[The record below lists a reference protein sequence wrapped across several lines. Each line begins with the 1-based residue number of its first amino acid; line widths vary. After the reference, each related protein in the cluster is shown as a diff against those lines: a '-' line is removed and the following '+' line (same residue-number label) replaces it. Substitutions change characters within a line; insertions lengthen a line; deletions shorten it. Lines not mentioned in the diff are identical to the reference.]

1 MASHS
6 LLIRSAAEGESSSV
20 ELRWSSFGRTIGIA
34 LSCSFSWVLK
44 SLFRLRGG
52 RRPRSRKA
60 ASRFSL
66 VNAFGP
72 EGRGDR
78 RGTTGDE
85 VNVRGLNFVV
95 SLRIIVRGLDHE
107 LCRDFCL
114 MMGVMRMRNNGVK

>member
-6 LLIRSAAEGESSSV
+6 LLIRSAAEGESASV

-34 LSCSFSWVLK
+34 LSRSFSWALK

-66 VNAFGP
+66 LNAFGLAGRAD
-72 EGRGDR
+72 GRGS
-78 RGTTGDE
+78 TGDE
-85 VNVRGLNFVV
+85 VCIRGLNFVV
-95 SLRIIVRGLDHE
+95 SLRIMMRGLDHGW
-107 LCRDFCL
+107 CGAPCL
-114 MMGVMRMRNNGVK
+114 MKDVMRIRNKGGM